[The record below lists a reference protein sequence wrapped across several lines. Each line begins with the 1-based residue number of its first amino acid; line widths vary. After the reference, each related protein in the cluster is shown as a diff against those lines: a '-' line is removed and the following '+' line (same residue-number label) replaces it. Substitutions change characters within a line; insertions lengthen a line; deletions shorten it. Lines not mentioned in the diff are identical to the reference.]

1 MVDVSVCRR
10 PLDGR
15 ILRVDLSTP
24 SIAPRKEALGPYQG
38 FWGGEGVNQAILF
51 YEVDPELP
59 PLSPPVPVVI
69 GAGLLCGTKAPGA
82 SRVSL
87 GTKNPFTRGLG
98 SSNAGGDLG
107 AALRRAGIGHL
118 VLVGQAPHPVTVCIE
133 DERVELL
140 DATSL
145 WGSTTSEATRAL
157 QAKLGEDFSI
167 LTIGPAGERGA
178 WAAAAVIDGARVAGR
193 CGVGAA
199 LGAKNVKAIAV
210 RGTGEVEVANSA
222 RFEAQV
228 RVCIDKL
235 QASLFNQ
242 RRMRFGVYCYTEA
255 WGVESPYRNFS
266 GQAIPRSK
274 GTALAPEQF
283 LPYLREKKS
292 CGTCPIACWTMHE
305 FSASDGT
312 RVCCESLQGNDV
324 DNFGAKLD
332 LDDPRDV
339 LQAHALCNDLGLDV
353 DVASNT
359 IAWAVD
365 CYQRGLLESA
375 DTGGLELAWGDASLV
390 FSLLEK
396 MAYREGFGNLLAD
409 GCLQAAA
416 RLGRGTDQ
424 YRHHIH
430 GNDLFECLW
439 SSIGWALG
447 TVLSPRGGTHTR
459 GAVNEERLQ
468 GISGELCFRLFGVPA
483 LGPKE
488 AYENKERL
496 VVFLERL
503 NAALDALGI
512 CQFTHSGGAEMLLP
526 EDYAALVSAALGE
539 EVNAA
544 RLLFLGERI
553 HTLERCFNI
562 LHAGWSR
569 AEDYPP
575 KWFVEVPLVGL
586 YRLDLEK
593 WGELLDRYYDHH
605 GWDRRTGWPRR
616 ETLVNLGLEGA
627 RSRLEAA
634 GKG

>member
-1 MVDVSVCRR
+1 MSVCRR

-15 ILRVDLSTP
+15 ILRVDLSAPSTP
-24 SIAPRKEALGPYQG
+24 FRKEALGPYRG
-38 FWGGEGVNQAILF
+38 FLGGSGVNQAFLF
-51 YEVDPELP
+51 DEVDPELP
-59 PLSPPVPVVI
+59 PLSPPVPVAI

-87 GTKNPFTRGLG
+87 DTKNPFTGGVG
-98 SSNAGGDLG
+98 SANAGGELG

-118 VLVGQAPHPVTVCIE
+118 VLVGRARHPVVVCIE

-140 DATSL
+140 DAASL
-145 WGSTTSEATRAL
+145 WGSTTSKATRAL
-157 QAKLGEDFSI
+157 RAELGEDFSI

-178 WAAAAVIDGARVAGR
+178 WGAVAVIDGARVAGR

-199 LGAKNVKAIAV
+199 LGAKNVKAVAV
-210 RGTGEVEVANSA
+210 QGTGEVEVVDTA
-222 RFEAQV
+222 RFEALV
-228 RVCIDKL
+228 RTSIDKL
-235 QASLFNQ
+235 RASPFNR
-242 RRMRFGVYCYTEA
+242 RRMHFGVYCYTEA

-266 GQAIPRSK
+266 GQVIPGSK

-283 LPYLREKKS
+283 LPYLRKKKS
-292 CGTCPIACWTMHE
+292 CGACPIACWTVHE
-305 FSASDGT
+305 FSAPDGT
-312 RVCCESLQGNDV
+312 NISCESLQGNDV

-332 LDDPRDV
+332 LHDPRDV

-353 DVASNT
+353 DVAGNA

-365 CYQRGLLESA
+365 CYQRGLLKSA
-375 DTGGLELAWGDASLV
+375 DTGGLELTWGDASLV
-390 FSLLEK
+390 FLLLEK
-396 MAYREGFGNLLAD
+396 MAYREGLGDLLAD
-409 GCLQAAA
+409 GCLQAA
-416 RLGRGTDQ
+416 RQIGRGTERYCQ
-424 YRHHIH
+424 HIH

-447 TVLSPRGGTHTR
+447 TVMSPRGGTHTR

-468 GISGELCFRLFGVPA
+468 GLSGELCLRLFGVPA

-496 VVFLERL
+496 VVFMERL
-503 NAALDALGI
+503 NAALNALGI

-526 EDYAALVSAALGE
+526 EDYAALSSAALGE
-539 EVNAA
+539 KVDAA
-544 RLLFLGERI
+544 QLLFWGERI

-569 AEDYPP
+569 AGDYPP
-575 KWFVEVPLVGL
+575 EWFVEVPLAGL

-593 WGELLDRYYDHH
+593 WERLLDCYYDHH

-616 ETLVNLGLEGA
+616 ETLLSLGLEEA
-627 RSRLEAA
+627 WSRLEAV
-634 GKG
+634 GRGERG